1 MRSKPLV
8 VMAALTATLMTGTL
22 LGAVSG
28 AAPAS
33 AAGSVASRLRTLPAG
48 TRQVLIVHG
57 TGYHTTSARL
67 EAYTK
72 VGRSWRRVIGPVTA
86 RIGSAGFTDTKVEG
100 DRATP
105 TGVYAIGPTMY
116 GTTANPGVRYQYHR
130 LVPGD
135 WWNENPD
142 SPAYNGFTTGT
153 NPGGASE
160 PLWRIT
166 PQYSSFAVIDVNTP
180 AVPGRGSGIF
190 LHQSSGHATLGCVS
204 LPRATLV
211 RVLRWLNPAAAPR
224 VVLAPDQ
231 VLGRC

>member
-1 MRSKPLV
+1 
-8 VMAALTATLMTGTL
+8 MAALTGTLVTGTL
-22 LGAVSG
+22 FGAVLG

-33 AAGSVASRLRTLPAG
+33 AASSIASRLRTLPAG
-48 TRQVLIVHG
+48 TGQVLIVHS
-57 TGYHTTSARL
+57 TGYRTSYARL

-86 RIGSAGFTDTKVEG
+86 RIGSAGFSDTKVEG

-105 TGVYAIGPTMY
+105 TGVYTIGSTMY
-116 GTTANPGVRYQYHR
+116 GTTANPGVHYPYHR

-135 WWNENPD
+135 WWNENSA
-142 SPAYNGFTTGT
+142 SPAYNTFATGT

-166 PQYSSFAVIDVNTP
+166 PQYSSFAVINANIP
-180 AVPGRGSGIF
+180 AVPSRGSGIF
-190 LHQSSGHATLGCVS
+190 LHQAVAGHATLGCVS

-224 VVLAPDQ
+224 VVLAPDS
-231 VLGRC
+231 VLKRY